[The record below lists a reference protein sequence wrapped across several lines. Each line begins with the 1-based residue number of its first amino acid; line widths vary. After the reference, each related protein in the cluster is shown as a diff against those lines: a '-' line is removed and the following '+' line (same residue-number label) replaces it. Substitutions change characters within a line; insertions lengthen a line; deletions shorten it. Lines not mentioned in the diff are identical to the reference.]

1 MKKISIFI
9 AVCLFISFGLK
20 AQDVDSYST
29 DTVLMYYNGSVI
41 YQNNAANI
49 NSLKMTDNTSNLLIT
64 EDENTVTLPISTIDS
79 IVFSQTG
86 AEYPN
91 IVYVTYADDTA
102 YVVNNVG
109 SEDIAVTVSGA
120 NVSILTTAGITNI
133 EYYLSGTS
141 SDGSFYLE
149 SDKKFK
155 ISLGGLDLTSLTTI
169 PIRLKKDKTTIFNI
183 VDGTINTL
191 TDNSASDGKA
201 VINTKGETTFTGTGT
216 LTCVANKK
224 NGISSDNTL
233 TFAEPT
239 INVTVN
245 ADAGKGIKSD
255 IDVDITGGSINITA
269 AGTVLLEEVGSG
281 YDPSYCSAIGA
292 DSNITISGGNITL
305 TLPSS
310 NAGGRGMSADGNITI
325 TGSPVVNITA
335 ASDGATYIDS
345 TGATDSYKSSCI
357 KADGNLLIEGGTIT
371 IAQSGAGGKCI
382 KIDGTIT
389 IKEGENTT
397 PVINASTTGEH
408 FVEVQGSGWGDE
420 TDYAQPKAIAAEGNF
435 YVLGGIINVTTEHD
449 GGEGLESKDTM
460 FISGG
465 EITLN
470 TYDDAINAANHIEIS
485 GGKVY
490 AHATGNDAIDANGT
504 ITISGGL
511 VIAVGQTAPE
521 GGFDCDQNTFKI
533 TGGTLIGIGGEHSTP
548 TSSVCTQRV
557 ILKSGVSAN
566 QAINFTDNSNN
577 SIIMFQIPAIT
588 SMQGGQG
595 GNPWGS
601 PANGPGG
608 GPGGGNPGGNN
619 GLVLLISSPSI
630 STGTYKLY
638 TGGTIT
644 GGTEWNGYYTG
655 ATYTGTTS
663 TSITVSSMVTNN

>member
-1 MKKISIFI
+1 
-9 AVCLFISFGLK
+9 
-20 AQDVDSYST
+20 
-29 DTVLMYYNGSVI
+29 
-41 YQNNAANI
+41 
-49 NSLKMTDNTSNLLIT
+49 
-64 EDENTVTLPISTIDS
+64 
-79 IVFSQTG
+79 
-86 AEYPN
+86 
-91 IVYVTYADDTA
+91 
-102 YVVNNVG
+102 
-109 SEDIAVTVSGA
+109 
-120 NVSILTTAGITNI
+120 
-133 EYYLSGTS
+133 
-141 SDGSFYLE
+141 
-149 SDKKFK
+149 
-155 ISLGGLDLTSLTTI
+155 
-169 PIRLKKDKTTIFNI
+169 
-183 VDGTINTL
+183 
-191 TDNSASDGKA
+191 
-201 VINTKGETTFTGTGT
+201 
-216 LTCVANKK
+216 
-224 NGISSDNTL
+224 
-233 TFAEPT
+233 
-239 INVTVN
+239 
-245 ADAGKGIKSD
+245 
-255 IDVDITGGSINITA
+255 
-269 AGTVLLEEVGSG
+269 
-281 YDPSYCSAIGA
+281 
-292 DSNITISGGNITL
+292 
-305 TLPSS
+305 
-310 NAGGRGMSADGNITI
+310 
-325 TGSPVVNITA
+325 
-335 ASDGATYIDS
+335 
-345 TGATDSYKSSCI
+345 
-357 KADGNLLIEGGTIT
+357 
-371 IAQSGAGGKCI
+371 
-382 KIDGTIT
+382 
-389 IKEGENTT
+389 
-397 PVINASTTGEH
+397 
-408 FVEVQGSGWGDE
+408 
-420 TDYAQPKAIAAEGNF
+420 
-435 YVLGGIINVTTEHD
+435 
-449 GGEGLESKDTM
+449 M

-470 TYDDAINAANHIEIS
+470 TYDDAINAASHIEIS